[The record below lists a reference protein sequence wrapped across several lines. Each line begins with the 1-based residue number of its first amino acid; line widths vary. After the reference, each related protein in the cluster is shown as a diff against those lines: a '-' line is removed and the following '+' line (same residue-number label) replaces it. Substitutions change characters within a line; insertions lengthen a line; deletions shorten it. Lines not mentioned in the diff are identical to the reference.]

1 MMENNLFL
9 KRLVVFTNQGDIA
22 YDEKFHN
29 GINIICGDNSSGKS
43 TITHFIFF
51 ALGGEFNNFVPEA
64 RECQVVYAEIQAN
77 NTIVT
82 LKRYIVINEK
92 TGNINAR
99 IAMHFFWGDYD
110 ESQNPPQNK
119 YWQKYEYNYDTR
131 TNKRSFSNVLF
142 ELLDLP
148 EVREE
153 NNITIHQI
161 LRLLYIDQESP
172 TSSLFLYEEFDKQ
185 TTREAVAD
193 LLLGVY
199 NQDLYTL
206 KLDLYNS
213 GKQLDEVKDEI
224 RLTKRFFQDGFSL
237 SKEHLETQ
245 IQNKESEIKEIIN
258 EISQI
263 RANVKRIKYDSTRQ
277 LEFQHL
283 QNQTTEKRKDVI
295 ALQNEISLLKNEIV
309 DSDFFIEALQDKYRA
324 LNNSVNTREFLGNI
338 PLDYCP
344 ECLSKLSHS
353 DNENSCKLC
362 KQSSEDNFGI
372 TQAKRMQLEIK
383 FQIDESTIL
392 QSIKQKRLKALEVS
406 LEKELLELNSL
417 QIRVNNSIKDV
428 RPFELEQLDVLNFQK
443 GLAEGEILQFRTM
456 LEQALIYEKLLEEKR
471 LLTEKIESFKFR
483 ISLIQSVQRK
493 LKKTVIHKIQ
503 TEGVY
508 LLNNDFDRQ
517 REFTKAEPQDF
528 IIDFLNNL
536 VYLKTDNTEKFKQ
549 YQKFSASSNFYLKIS
564 ARFALYLA
572 SLTQTSMRFPRFIF
586 ADNMEDK
593 GIEKERAQNFQKIL
607 IDRVLE
613 LDPRNHNQLIYTT
626 SYITDELLHSEY
638 IVGEY
643 YTKENPSLK
652 NIN

>member
-1 MMENNLFL
+1 MKNNLYL
-9 KRLVVFTNQGDIA
+9 RRLVVFTNQGEIA

-51 ALGGEFNNFVPEA
+51 ALGGEFNDFVPEA
-64 RECQVVYAEIQAN
+64 RECQVVFAEIQAN
-77 NTIVT
+77 DTIVT
-82 LKRYIVINEK
+82 LKRYIEISEK
-92 TGNINAR
+92 TNNINSR

-110 ESQNPPQNK
+110 ESKNPPQNK
-119 YWQKYEYNYDTR
+119 YWQKFQYNTTPD
-131 TNKRSFSNVLF
+131 KRSFSNVLF
-142 ELLDLP
+142 ELLELP
-148 EVREE
+148 EVKEE

-185 TTREAVAD
+185 AIREAVSD

-206 KLDLYNS
+206 KLELYHS
-213 GKQLDEVKDEI
+213 EKQLEEIKNEI
-224 RLTKRFFQDGFSL
+224 RLTKRFFQNAFALD
-237 SKEHLETQ
+237 KQHLKTQ
-245 IQNKESEIKEIIN
+245 IENKEIEIKGLTE

-263 RANVKRIKYDSTRQ
+263 RNKVKEVQYDSTKQ
-277 LEFQHL
+277 LEFQIL
-283 QNQTTEKRKDVI
+283 QEQTTLKRNAVVE
-295 ALQNEISLLKNEIV
+295 LQNEITLIKNEII
-309 DSDFFIEALQDKYRA
+309 DSDFFIDALNDKYRA
-324 LNNSVNTREFLGNI
+324 LNNSVFTREFLGNI

-344 ECLSKLSHS
+344 ECLNKLVHS
-353 DNENSCKLC
+353 EIENSCKLC
-362 KQSSEDNFGI
+362 KQSSDDSFGI

-383 FQIDESTIL
+383 FQIDESKKL
-392 QSIKQKRLKALEVS
+392 LSFKNKKLKSLEAE
-406 LEKELLELNSL
+406 LEKEVSELNDL
-417 QIRVNNSIKDV
+417 QIRVNNSITDV
-428 RPFELEQLDVLNFQK
+428 RPFELEKLDSLNFQK
-443 GLAEGEILQFRTM
+443 GLAEGEILQYRTM
-456 LEQALIYEKLLEEKR
+456 LKQAYIYDKLLEEKVI
-471 LLTEKIESFKFR
+471 LDKNIASYKFKIFT
-483 ISLIQSVQRK
+483 IQETQ
-493 LKKTVIHKIQ
+493 KKIKKDTILSIQ

-517 REFTKAEPQDF
+517 REFTNAEPKDL
-528 IIDFLNNL
+528 IIDVSNNL

-572 SLTQTSMRFPRFIF
+572 SLKQQSMRFPRFIF

-593 GIEKERAQNFQKIL
+593 GIEKERAQNFQDIL
-607 IDRVLE
+607 IKRVLE
-613 LDPRNHNQLIYTT
+613 LDPNQQNQLIYTT
-626 SYITDELLHSEY
+626 SYITDELLRSDF

-643 YTKENPSLK
+643 YTKDNPSLK